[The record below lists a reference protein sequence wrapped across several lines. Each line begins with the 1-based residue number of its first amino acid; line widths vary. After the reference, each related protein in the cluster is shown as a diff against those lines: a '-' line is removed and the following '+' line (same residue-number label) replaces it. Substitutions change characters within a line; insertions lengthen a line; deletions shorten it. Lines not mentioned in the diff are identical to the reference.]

1 MGLWSHIKMRR
12 IRKPGFCCFRAETRQ
27 NRLVAAPWDVLNRG
41 SQKQIQLCL
50 CKPAGADGKHK
61 PIQQGDS
68 GSGGHM
74 KEHLS
79 ITKSIVVGLTVLA
92 LVAIGSNGFAKAIYA
107 QLSSDKV
114 QLAGAGSKA
123 VEMENVDANSG
134 FDVTPKG
141 VTIKESGVYF
151 VMVEGQ
157 GGVVKQNQS
166 QGGGGYVKLWI
177 QKNGELVSNTVS
189 EKYVTETAAGT
200 FVTQSVM
207 PLMKGDSISVAFSS
221 NKPGAGLVMIEDE
234 PKATSIGFSIFK
246 IAP

>member
-1 MGLWSHIKMRR
+1 
-12 IRKPGFCCFRAETRQ
+12 
-27 NRLVAAPWDVLNRG
+27 
-41 SQKQIQLCL
+41 
-50 CKPAGADGKHK
+50 
-61 PIQQGDS
+61 
-68 GSGGHM
+68 
-74 KEHLS
+74 
-79 ITKSIVVGLTVLA
+79 
-92 LVAIGSNGFAKAIYA
+92 
-107 QLSSDKV
+107 
-114 QLAGAGSKA
+114 
-123 VEMENVDANSG
+123 MENVDANSG

-157 GGVVKQNQS
+157 GGMVKQNQS

-207 PLMKGDSISVAFSS
+207 PLKKGDSISVAFSS

-234 PKATSIGFSIFK
+234 PKATSMHRLYDIQNCALNGQKLQVNKPQAVTPSL
-246 IAP
+246 